1 MRHTKMTRKLFRR
14 VLSLVLILSVML
26 SLAVPVTVV
35 QAEET
40 AARDD
45 SIYAFIYRIDPNK
58 SNNVNL
64 ELVFQNNPN
73 ADSSRYKVAGP
84 YSNFAGTLYHT
95 KTYKYDSNSNITVDV
110 QNRMNPETG
119 ASVPWLEHV
128 WSIKKVTF
136 ANKIAP
142 TYIASWFYNCQN
154 LSEFENFENLDTSYC
169 EDMAYTFYNIASS
182 DATLE
187 TLDLSG
193 PNFVTSKVKQ
203 IDYFI
208 NSKNIRTINLTG
220 MDLTGIGG
228 NYPVKKG
235 GKITEDE
242 DSVFFS
248 DINTFIS
255 GCTKLENLIM
265 DGVDLS
271 KVIKLSYFL
280 TANTGLEYLDFSKII
295 SPKSAFSCENMFNNN
310 SGLKKIVLGSPEN
323 PFEIGTE
330 FKQNY
335 GDTYFSSTKDL
346 ETYGKKTLIY
356 CGSLFSGCSSLEEV
370 DFANYKIDQ
379 ELNLQYNHLF
389 NNCTS
394 LREVQ
399 NLGNLFNDT
408 VRFYDW
414 GLKYAFNNCSS
425 LSEIDL
431 SGLKRSLGTGESIFK
446 GCTSLRSLDFRN
458 LGLKYTADWEVNPDS
473 SSYMALSG
481 QKDIYQGCDELSEVY
496 FSPYYPRKS
505 SVSGKGSQDNIPP
518 EKTWVKIEKPTT
530 DQYNN
535 EGIAEKLRYKGD
547 YSPIGEDSL
556 KLSSA
561 ELFGDFQQEYAG
573 RWVSVSIITLNAN
586 GGTPHQQSIEGA
598 RGMTLNY
605 DPTTITTPTRN
616 GYQFKGWYA
625 DRESD
630 ESQRLEPGVT
640 AESWSYYAHWEE
652 NTYNIVLHNNKTPE
666 ETQTIE
672 NVKYAQFVPLHGN
685 TFTSSDPNE
694 ILVGWNTRA
703 NGEGME
709 FAANESVDK
718 LTAEDGGTVHLYA
731 IWAKPDVIIRFD
743 SHGGS
748 EISQRNYTLKED
760 ENVPYGNLSE
770 PIRDGYTFMGWYTE
784 EGGQGKKVV
793 THETDSTT
801 ETAYVSLSTTLHA
814 HWQPKPDVTFDL
826 HGGTIDN
833 ESTYVKVCDYG
844 QAIGTIPTPVNGNQA
859 FMGWFT
865 EEQGGTEITS
875 ATKVTGNVT
884 YHAHWGWQ
892 PKFETNGGSY
902 IKYTDPDGGTH
913 FANPNYPVQ
922 SDSRYDLGTLPQV
935 ERENYT
941 FDGWYIG
948 DTNTQIHDND
958 TVDLLQNSVF
968 KAHWSLNP
976 VCTITLNYNDG
987 STQNKTIKVYKSK
1000 SEDDQNIIGELP
1012 TPTRAGYRF
1021 DGWYDGNNK
1030 YTYQSRL
1037 DSNTPDTLTLTARWV
1052 EESHTVTFD
1061 PTDGEMVGST
1071 TYTVADGKTLTY
1083 LPGANY
1089 IEQSGGA
1096 TIVKKSFDG
1105 WYTEQNGGGTK
1116 LTTATQIT
1124 DNVTYYANWVDNRR
1138 SAENYNS
1145 MIRWGTLS
1153 GNDVTN
1159 LGDTLVFHPSASGN
1173 ISAHLTVD
1181 FALENQNN
1189 QLPAGSVRITLPKK
1203 FFTGWDGKDVTT
1215 TESTFTN
1222 FNVEESA
1229 DGEYYILTNATTFK
1243 STVLEPVYTV
1253 DPMKVPGGYVDE
1265 NGVCRDY
1272 FNKSFNVKIELKNSE
1287 TNTFTTFQERTLG
1300 VELHTDVQTSVYKE
1314 QSSATLSWSD
1324 SWGER
1329 PSDADEYFYVVWTLN
1344 ASNYNS
1350 NQPYQLKWSENTVH
1364 DGSVVYSNGLDTW
1377 SSEYTNDAI
1386 HRITVVT
1393 KHRRDE
1399 AMAEGA
1405 WAEVQNEAI
1414 LNVKWKSDYEQQFR
1428 TTGTATAYV
1437 GEIIDGEIRDLSKTV
1452 PNAYNQD
1459 AHYVYGGQDLI
1470 LNGDANHLSPFT
1482 YRLSYTE
1489 KTNQD
1494 NPTWTQAEEMSV
1506 TPRTYTLTDGEKD
1519 KGDVIITA
1527 EKPTG
1532 ANTRSKWTGANNQVT
1547 LDDGDYYFTHL
1558 DINVIEYD
1566 SVYLN
1571 GDWANPYQNDNLYDY
1586 GYIKVYYR
1594 TVGSNDFELLKTVA
1608 HDEMGISKG
1617 SDSEFTNGYEARITL
1632 PEDTVGYK
1640 VEYTSKRYTTDIKV
1654 NTALKL
1660 KNSKKIRSLVSTHAN
1675 AGRHTLLKNK
1685 SLMTVQREGKE
1696 DIDVNSTIHDAW
1708 LSAYELTLSESELYA
1723 AKSCLNETTIGKPE
1737 NYFVTDAVASTV
1749 EFPVAITGW
1758 AYSKNQL
1765 GYIKRVKSGIFHDLL
1780 PHGFM
1785 VDRSKIIVC
1794 GRTDE
1799 QAQQRGSTV
1808 INSQKSSA
1816 NATSYSVKATEFP
1829 GQISSDYY
1837 SVTFKDNWEGSG
1849 QTMMIININCPEDM
1863 IATGFVVYYKC
1874 KTTINNLHING
1885 TTPKNYVAF
1894 TDTTEDQ
1901 SKPENRINTKNY
1913 LDSAT
1918 RRLFDKVDNEQTA
1931 YNYSTTTLKTPNVY
1945 QYGADSNVTTE
1956 GADIAKHQVVG
1967 LNTGYSYNISYE
1979 GDTSTQTND
1988 LIIYDVIERQIGGSD
2003 SQWMGEFQ
2011 GVDISSIKN
2020 QSSAD
2025 PKDGKCAPVVYYAT
2039 KPKGEFTKEMFDLD
2053 AYKDTIWST
2062 TPPAD
2067 MKDVT
2072 AIAVDCRKTDSGKD
2086 FVLGVKKGVDLTINM
2101 SSPDDEARS
2110 EIETYNEAVVKGFNQ
2125 EIGKNLVMNTL
2136 TSVTLRFTKPQF
2148 VKSAFPASGTQEK
2161 PESVVNGSVMDYILT
2176 VTNPDPELPMT
2187 NIVIEDKFPMDL
2199 VPNNYYTVRFN
2210 DGATIPIDNTARVS
2224 YTISTDNN
2232 ENVRVF
2238 TATVDV
2244 LDPGDTV
2251 EITIPVKVELAKD
2264 ETFSNEAK
2272 ITSINGVPYS
2282 NIASNTTYHT
2292 VTGVKAKILKVN
2304 AKDEPLP
2311 GATLEIYEN
2320 NDTNFDEQGDLK
2332 EGAEAIQL
2340 ENDCTSFTSST
2351 EVSHFDIT
2359 PGEYVL
2365 HESAVP
2371 ANSGYKLAEN
2381 ISFTIDVEG
2390 IIYVND
2396 EPVNYVKM
2404 VDEPAYKVIF
2414 HENKPGGNAD
2424 EIQKVFRI
2432 YEPMDL
2438 TDGKVTHFYD
2448 IPEWAG
2454 DEYVFAGW
2462 YHNSNY
2468 TECDTPDSAAETAL
2482 NFESTAFTERDSDYH
2497 LYAKWIKVGTVEK
2510 SGEDTN
2516 IISGYRGFGLA
2527 GVQIREPQMHDDN
2540 YTEVTPG
2547 GLRFVTSLSENL
2559 LSQIDALSATKVNTP
2574 EGDVDVE
2581 YGYAVGTEA
2590 NINTFIDHYKV
2601 ADTTAYTL
2609 QYQGENVNGKN
2620 TTQTGAADTDFRYIT
2635 NVNCTKGTG
2644 KIAKDHRNFDDYR
2657 LYTLVVTYEGDS
2669 ASKKADK
2676 LDARSYIR
2684 YYDANGKLRVFY
2696 NTYKKNTYYGGC
2708 MCSYNQVSSMALPSQ
2723 KPETEENP

>member
-1 MRHTKMTRKLFRR
+1 MIIGMTRKLFKR

-26 SLAVPVTVV
+26 SLAVPFQLTV
-35 QAEET
+35 T
-40 AARDD
+40 AAEQEPATGND
-45 SIYAFIYRIDPNK
+45 IYALAYKINPNNP
-58 SNNVNL
+58 SVWANI
-64 ELVFQNNPN
+64 EIVFQKGDTP
-73 ADSSRYKVAGP
+73 DPSKELLKTF
-84 YSNFAGTLYHT
+84 SNFADGHFGNKPQWANLYPT
-95 KTYKYDSNSNITVDV
+95 GSGNTFGSNAKRFVIKDKIQPTSISGWFRDTW
-110 QNRMNPETG
+110 
-119 ASVPWLEHV
+119 ALEE
-128 WSIKKVTF
+128 I
-136 ANKIAP
+136 
-142 TYIASWFYNCQN
+142 QG
-154 LSEFENFENLDTSYC
+154 LENLDTSECTNMSGAFSGLSY
-169 EDMAYTFYNIASS
+169 MKS
-182 DATLE
+182 
-187 TLDLSG
+187 LDLSS
-193 PNFVTSKVKQ
+193 FDTSKVTNFEGMINTNALESVNVSGFKFDSCQ
-203 IDYFI
+203 TLVSFI
-208 NSKNIRTINLTG
+208 RGNKLTEINLS
-220 MDLTGIGG
+220 GID
-228 NYPVKKG
+228 VSK
-235 GKITEDE
+235 
-242 DSVFFS
+242 
-248 DINTFIS
+248 
-255 GCTKLENLIM
+255 CTTIKAFVTNCAALEELDCTSFNPRN
-265 DGVDLS
+265 V
-271 KVIKLSYFL
+271 
-280 TANTGLEYLDFSKII
+280 EYLQNAFCSNASLKSIKFGEFQPGIDN
-295 SPKSAFSCENMFNNN
+295 PKDRLYFNKMF
-310 SGLKKIVLGSPEN
+310 LDCP
-323 PFEIGTE
+323 
-330 FKQNY
+330 
-335 GDTYFSSTKDL
+335 
-346 ETYGKKTLIY
+346 
-356 CGSLFSGCSSLEEV
+356 SLEEV
-370 DFANYKIDQ
+370 DFSTFDLPETKKRVEY
-379 ELNLQYNHLF
+379 ESMF
-389 NNCTS
+389 SGCTS
-394 LREVQ
+394 LREIK
-399 NLGNLFNDT
+399 NIDKLFIPGASADSWT
-408 VRFYDW
+408 HRTMF
-414 GLKYAFNNCSS
+414 KNCSS
-425 LSEIDL
+425 LEEIDL
-431 SGLKRSLGTGESIFK
+431 SAVDVYIRGADIFTGCS
-446 GCTSLRSLDFRN
+446 SLRSLN
-458 LGLKYTADWEVNPDS
+458 LSGMGLSNNFTKWNYNNNRTFNS
-473 SSYMALSG
+473 ALSSE
-481 QKDIYQGCDELSEVY
+481 QEETNIFAGCDELSEVT
-496 FSPYYPRKS
+496 FSPYYPPAN
-505 SVSGKGSQDNIPP
+505 QDTPKMGYGNSIPP
-518 EKTWVKIEKPTT
+518 TNRYWVKIAQPAEEKYVGKSGLDLPPLSPL
-530 DQYNN
+530 YN
-535 EGIAEKLRYKGD
+535 EEKI
-547 YSPIGEDSL
+547 STED
-556 KLSSA
+556 
-561 ELFGDFQQEYAG
+561 LFCNFQPQYAG
-573 RWVSVSIITLNAN
+573 TWVAVSKITLNAN
-586 GGTPHQQSIEGA
+586 GGTPNQQSIDGA

-605 DPTTITTPTRN
+605 GADDITTPTRN
-616 GYQFKGWYA
+616 GYKFKGWYA

-630 ESQRLEPGVT
+630 ESQQLASGIT
-640 AESWSYYAHWEE
+640 AESWSYYAHWED
-652 NTYNIVLHNNKTPE
+652 NTYNIVLHNNETPE
-666 ETQTIE
+666 QTETIE
-672 NVKYAQFVPLHGN
+672 NVKYAQFVPLSGK
-685 TFTSSDPNE
+685 TFTSSDSDKV
-694 ILVGWNTRA
+694 LAGWNTQA
-703 NGEGME
+703 NGRGMQ

-718 LTAEDGGTVHLYA
+718 LTAEDGATVDLYA
-731 IWAKPDVIIRFD
+731 IWEKPDVIINFN
-743 SHGGS
+743 SYGGT
-748 EISQRNYTLKED
+748 EISARYYTLIED
-760 ENVPYGNLSE
+760 ENVPYGTLSE
-770 PIRDGYTFMGWYTE
+770 PMKDGYTFMGWYTE
-784 EGGQGKKVV
+784 ADGKGKKVV
-793 THETDSTT
+793 TKETDPTT
-801 ETAYVSLSTTLHA
+801 ETAYVSTSMMLHA
-814 HWQPKPDVTFDL
+814 YWQPKPEVTFDL
-826 HGGTIDN
+826 QGGTIDN
-833 ESTYVKVCDYG
+833 ERTYVKVCDYDH
-844 QAIGTIPTPVNGNQA
+844 AIGTIPTPVNGNQA

-865 EEQGGTEITS
+865 EAQGGTEITS
-875 ATKVTGNVT
+875 AAKVTGNVT

-892 PKFETNGGSY
+892 PTFETNGGSY
-902 IKYTDPDGGTH
+902 IKYEDSDGTH
-913 FANPNYPVQ
+913 YANPNYPVQ
-922 SDSRYDLGTLPQV
+922 SSPSYNLGTLPVV
-935 ERENYT
+935 ERQNYT

-948 DTNTQIHDND
+948 DTDTKLKDND
-958 TVDLLQNSVF
+958 TVDLSVNSVF
-968 KAHWSLNP
+968 KAHWRLNP
-976 VCTITLNYNDG
+976 ICTITLDYNDG
-987 STQNKTIKVYKSK
+987 STQNKTIKVYKSQ
-1000 SEDDQNIIGELP
+1000 SSDDQNIIGELP

-1021 DGWYDGNNK
+1021 DGWYDSQNNK

-1037 DSNTPDTLTLTARWV
+1037 GSDTSDTLTLTARWV

-1105 WYTEQNGGGTK
+1105 WYTEQNGGGDK
-1116 LTTATQIT
+1116 LTTATPIT

-1138 SAENYNS
+1138 SADNYNS

-1189 QLPAGSVRITLPKK
+1189 QLEAEAVRITLPKK
-1203 FFTGWDGKDVTT
+1203 FFTGWDGSTDVTDT
-1215 TESTFTN
+1215 KRTFTN
-1222 FNVEESA
+1222 FYVDESA
-1229 DGEYYILTNATTFK
+1229 DGEYYILTNATVFK
-1243 STVLEPVYTV
+1243 STVLEQVYTV

-1265 NGVCRDY
+1265 NGVCQKF
-1272 FNKSFNVKIELKNSE
+1272 FNKKFNVKIELKNSE
-1287 TNTFTTFQERTLG
+1287 GEYVTFQERTLG

-1437 GEIIDGEIRDLSKTV
+1437 GEIIEGEIRDLSKTV
-1452 PNAYNQD
+1452 PNAYSQD

-1470 LNGDANHLSPFT
+1470 LNGDANQLSPFT

-1494 NPTWTQAEEMSV
+1494 NPTWTQAGEMSV

-1532 ANTRSKWTGANNQVT
+1532 ANTRSRWMGANNQVT

-1558 DINVIEYD
+1558 DINVTEYD

-1632 PEDTVGYK
+1632 PADTVGYK

-1675 AGRHTLLKNK
+1675 EGRHTLLKNK
-1685 SLMTVQREGKE
+1685 CVMNIQPEGKK

-1723 AKSCLNETTIGKPE
+1723 AKSCLNETTISKPE

-1794 GRTDE
+1794 GRTAE
-1799 QAQQRGSTV
+1799 QAQQRGSTS

-1816 NATSYSVKATEFP
+1816 NATSYSVNATEFP

-1894 TDTTEDQ
+1894 NDTTEDQ
-1901 SKPENRINTKNY
+1901 SKPEKRINTKNY

-1979 GDTSTQTND
+1979 GDTSTQTKD
-1988 LIIYDVIERQIGGSD
+1988 LIIYDVIEKQIGGSD
-2003 SQWMGEFQ
+2003 SQWMGVFQ

-2025 PKDGKCAPVVYYAT
+2025 PNDGKCAPVVYYAT
-2039 KPKGEFTKEMFDLD
+2039 KPKGEFTKEMFDLTRTD
-2053 AYKDTIWST
+2053 IWST

-2067 MKDVT
+2067 LKKVT
-2072 AIAVDCRKTDSGKD
+2072 AVAVDCRKTDSGKD

-2101 SSPDDEARS
+2101 LSPDDEARS

-2148 VKSAFPASGTQEK
+2148 VKSAFPASGTQDK
-2161 PESVVNGSVMDYILT
+2161 PESVVSGSVMDYILT

-2187 NIVIEDKFPMDL
+2187 NIVIEDKFPMAL
-2199 VPNNYYTVRFN
+2199 SPNNYYTVKFN

-2251 EITIPVKVELAKD
+2251 EIKIPVKVGLEKG
-2264 ETFSNEAK
+2264 TPISNEAK

-2304 AKDEPLP
+2304 AKDEPLS
-2311 GATLEIYEN
+2311 GATLKIYERN
-2320 NDTNFDEQGDLK
+2320 ETNCDEQGNLK
-2332 EGAEAIQL
+2332 KDGAEAIQL
-2340 ENDCTSFTSST
+2340 ENDNTSYGESFTSST

-2359 PGEYVL
+2359 PGEYIL
-2365 HESAVP
+2365 REFAVP
-2371 ANSGYKLAEN
+2371 ANSGYKLAED
-2381 ISFTIDVEG
+2381 IPFTVDVEG

-2432 YEPMDL
+2432 YEPLDL
-2438 TDGKVTHFYD
+2438 TDSKVPHFYD

-2462 YHNSNY
+2462 YHNNDF

-2482 NFESTAFTERDSDYH
+2482 NFEDTAFTDRDSDYH
-2497 LYAKWIKVGTVEK
+2497 LYARWIKVGTVAK
-2510 SGEDTN
+2510 SDEDTN
-2516 IISGYRGFGLA
+2516 IINGYRGFGLA
-2527 GVQIREPQMHDDN
+2527 GVQIRDPQMYDDN
-2540 YTEVTPG
+2540 YTEITPG
-2547 GLRFVTSLSENL
+2547 GLRFITSLSEEL
-2559 LSQIDALSATKVNTP
+2559 LRNIDALSSEKVSTP
-2574 EGDVDVE
+2574 EGNVDVE

-2601 ADTTAYTL
+2601 EDTTAYTL
-2609 QYQGENVNGKN
+2609 QYKGENVNGKD
-2620 TTQTGAADTDFRYIT
+2620 TTGKDRTVDQDFRYIT
-2635 NVNCTKGTG
+2635 NANCTKGTG
-2644 KIAKDHRNFDDYR
+2644 KIAKDHRNFTDYR
-2657 LYTLVVTYEGDS
+2657 LYTLVVTYEGAS
-2669 ASKKADK
+2669 ASKKAEK

-2708 MCSYNQVSSMALPSQ
+2708 MCSFNQVSSMALPKQ
-2723 KPETEENP
+2723 PPKEEQTP